1 MNSVKDVIGGSVTG
15 GLRVE
20 MNLGKKEAVEEPLQ
34 EVGGVSAK
42 PLQVETGRMKLI
54 QVMSERPNYWVLVS

>member
-1 MNSVKDVIGGSVTG
+1 
-15 GLRVE
+15 
-20 MNLGKKEAVEEPLQ
+20 MNLGKKEIVEEPLQ